1 MLTLETSIQQLVKVE
16 LEAFRINDLVSGL
29 PELGRTLALRLGTQ
43 LLDRVQER
51 LFEDVQARG
60 AEIVCK
66 RAGCGVVHIA
76 GSGTLLH
83 RGSRPRKLKTSSGI
97 LVFKLHQLTCR
108 GCKGTWSP
116 FADWLGLKPR
126 QRVSEE
132 LERKL
137 VEWVTELSYAK
148 TCKVGGEWL
157 GATLAPKTL
166 HRYVQ
171 QRGSEVCFTPA
182 AECSVALADG
192 TKVPAGSGERGC
204 EIRFSLQ
211 ILGREEHHGRSRVLK
226 RIAGWSVGAG
236 PWSRA
241 IPAGIATD
249 AIVTDREQGLA
260 ELMEKEHPGVFHGMC
275 EWHLGHTLDHL
286 LLLDGVKNQERK
298 QRVGELGRAVWG
310 SASQRASR
318 YHALCDTLKH
328 CRNAHRFLQN
338 VAGYVLAPKRP
349 SERTTSV
356 IEREMREINRRAD
369 VGVRWSIPGIDHLLR
384 LRHSKRIN
392 PDDFDRVWSTVA
404 KPAFQLVPLT

>member
-1 MLTLETSIQQLVKVE
+1 MLMLETSIQQLVKVE
-16 LEAFRINDLVSGL
+16 LESFRINDLVSGL
-29 PELGRTLALRLGTQ
+29 PELGRALALRVGAQ
-43 LLDRVQER
+43 LLDQVQEF
-51 LFEDVQARG
+51 LFADVQARC
-60 AEIVCK
+60 AEVVCE
-66 RAGCGVVHIA
+66 REGCGVVHI
-76 GSGTLLH
+76 GGGGTLLR
-83 RGSRPRKLKTSSGI
+83 RGSRPRKLKTSSGVV
-97 LVFKLHQLTCR
+97 VFALHQLTCR
-108 GCKGTWSP
+108 TCGRTWSP
-116 FADWLGLKPR
+116 FAEWLGLKPR

-148 TCKVGGEWL
+148 TCKLGGEWL
-157 GATLAPKTL
+157 GETLTPKTL

-171 QRGSEVCFTPA
+171 QRGSEVRFTPA
-182 AECSVALADG
+182 AECAVALADG
-192 TKVPAGSGERGC
+192 TKVPAGPGERGC
-204 EIRFSLQ
+204 EIRFALQ

-260 ELMEKEHPGVFHGMC
+260 ELVGREHPGVFHGMC

-286 LLLDGVKNQERK
+286 LLLDRMKNQDRK
-298 QRVGELGRAVWG
+298 QRVAELARAVWG
-310 SASQRASR
+310 PASKRGSR
-318 YHALCDTLKH
+318 YQALCDALPH
-328 CRNAHRFLQN
+328 CRTAHRMLQN
-338 VAGYVLAPKRP
+338 VASYVLSPKRP

-369 VGVRWSIPGIDHLLR
+369 VGARWSIPGVDHLLR

-392 PDDFDRVWSTVA
+392 PDDFERIWSTVQ
-404 KPAFQLVPLT
+404 KPAVHLVPLT